1 MDLIQD
7 SQKHLN
13 AMDLRLAALQGA
25 TGEWG
30 NPAAILAL
38 PQIACL
44 FLLKPGKAKGRG
56 SDRQKGTVE
65 YRFYRLVKLKVAK
78 GDQTKHQY

>member
-30 NPAAILAL
+30 NPAAIWLCRKL
-38 PQIACL
+38 PVCFCSNL
-44 FLLKPGKAKGRG
+44 ERLKGGEVIDK
-56 SDRQKGTVE
+56 
-65 YRFYRLVKLKVAK
+65 KV
-78 GDQTKHQY
+78 Q